1 MKESVLRGDTSEAE
15 QPRPAATTA
24 ALALRAMTSALCT
37 QEELRQIR
45 RHKTTSSSASESSA
59 ANDGGL
65 KDLKTL
71 VVMLFDCIKTSGGQ
85 LGGFVTEE
93 ETEKEVLFEAAA
105 DCALSM
111 MKLHVFA
118 RSLTVDQWHTLGWTL
133 LCPVPSIRQK
143 LFNTLSLSIQTHPL
157 HSKFLAYPCLFA
169 NDETLYPRAEQAL
182 GFAVQ
187 RRRRTHEELCSQ
199 ALGQTGNQTQLQRLT
214 EDLMP
219 ESILPYLLHLLSYHP
234 DFPTSTAIETE
245 TDKRHMKNL
254 VRSVSMLLQV
264 LQNSLVNESCNM
276 SYLLKLLNT
285 ANRYFVDKHDP
296 DNVGL
301 HFVTRMTVKMLH
313 EQVKTSDNLQI
324 HPGDV
329 SLPAELYQRKMAM
342 EDHTAAESSVAV
354 VMLGA
359 GTEEGFDEAEL
370 AIDRALHI
378 AGKSNKPQRGG
389 ASRTAI
395 VAQSKAGGDHV
406 SRKRAA
412 ESPAEDRRHSR
423 TSVGST
429 EKAAP
434 VAVSRLPE
442 EAPTRSLPKRGAKEA
457 VVNYREPVESDR
469 EMLQWEAAAAHSKRP
484 RRSSELSLEPRTSLS
499 APLRTSAGGDRGSSG
514 GLSGWIAGAT
524 KPATD
529 KTDTTKPASS
539 SQRARMS
546 SPTARSSAPP
556 SEKSPLGRTQDSFDL
571 LAEEIPVVDTVASS
585 SSSKDHNKKHEETP
599 AAHEGAVSSS
609 CSSSKARA
617 LKSKTNILPEA
628 EETVPVTKKAKQ
640 HTAAS
645 TVPTTTAAVTVPE
658 TTTVGRK
665 SNRATTAAS
674 TTAKPT
680 KVSTEEADTVPA
692 VRRSKRAL
700 RG

>member
-1 MKESVLRGDTSEAE
+1 
-15 QPRPAATTA
+15 
-24 ALALRAMTSALCT
+24 
-37 QEELRQIR
+37 
-45 RHKTTSSSASESSA
+45 
-59 ANDGGL
+59 
-65 KDLKTL
+65 
-71 VVMLFDCIKTSGGQ
+71 
-85 LGGFVTEE
+85 
-93 ETEKEVLFEAAA
+93 
-105 DCALSM
+105 
-111 MKLHVFA
+111 
-118 RSLTVDQWHTLGWTL
+118 
-133 LCPVPSIRQK
+133 
-143 LFNTLSLSIQTHPL
+143 
-157 HSKFLAYPCLFA
+157 
-169 NDETLYPRAEQAL
+169 
-182 GFAVQ
+182 
-187 RRRRTHEELCSQ
+187 
-199 ALGQTGNQTQLQRLT
+199 
-214 EDLMP
+214 
-219 ESILPYLLHLLSYHP
+219 
-234 DFPTSTAIETE
+234 
-245 TDKRHMKNL
+245 
-254 VRSVSMLLQV
+254 
-264 LQNSLVNESCNM
+264 M

-571 LAEEIPVVDTVASS
+571 LTEEIPVVDTVAAS
-585 SSSKDHNKKHEETP
+585 SSSKEHKKKYEETP

-609 CSSSKARA
+609 SSSKARA

-645 TVPTTTAAVTVPE
+645 TVPTTTAAPTVPTTTAAAAAAIPE